1 MRSATP
7 VLGSKAPLAAHQSAM
22 PGKHGFGFAQAQ
34 DRVQLI
40 GWLVGHIFQ
49 LGGEHGKQHFLGLAG
64 SDGLILLPKQDI
76 QLLAKDEDFDDFI
89 LFRKTNDADEG

>member
-1 MRSATP
+1 
-7 VLGSKAPLAAHQSAM
+7 M
-22 PGKHGFGFAQAQ
+22 PGKHGFRFEQAQ

-49 LGGEHGKQHFLGLAG
+49 LGGEHGKQHFLGSTG
-64 SDGLILLPKQDI
+64 SDGLVLLPKQDI
-76 QLLAKDEDFDDFI
+76 QLLAEDEDFDDFI